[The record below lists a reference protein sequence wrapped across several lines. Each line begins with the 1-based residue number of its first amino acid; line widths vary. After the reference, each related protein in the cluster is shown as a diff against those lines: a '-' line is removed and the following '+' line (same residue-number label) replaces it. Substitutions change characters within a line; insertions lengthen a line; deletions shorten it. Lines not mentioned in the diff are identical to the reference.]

1 MKNFEIID
9 GAGSSWLVAHAP
21 HGEIVRSYDSLV
33 DAKIALLE
41 FEQEIQDEVKYW
53 VVGDY
58 VCEAGF
64 GNQVGELPDFKID
77 GFPCL
82 RMTQQQFDEIC
93 KTYCEEHGH
102 YPIP

>member
-1 MKNFEIID
+1 LKNFEILD
-9 GAGSSWLVAHAP
+9 AADSSWLVAHAP
-21 HGEIVRSYDSLV
+21 HGEIVGSYDSLV
-33 DAKIALLE
+33 DAKIAVLE
-41 FEQEIQDEVKYW
+41 FEQDVQDEVKYW

-77 GFPCL
+77 GFSCL

-93 KTYCEEHGH
+93 ETYYEEHSH
-102 YPIP
+102 YPNP